1 MKVIK
6 VNGSKEDTAVIKR
19 SLEQVCCNSIIIL
32 DNQQPLYEFI
42 ENLQLDDNVLYNL
55 RIAKDIDFRSVSVQ
69 LRDKI
74 TDNCLLDNVTSLSN
88 LIENLDEDKIKN
100 GRIIIDTED
109 NDLISRIMQ
118 CFIYLDIDIEV
129 MMEKE
134 KRDRKI
140 INAFIRSYEQLR
152 NSIVNGQREVQNLN
166 IKDDFTDERKG
177 IINVLYEIEKTLE
190 KARERDLNISVMAT
204 KKAGKSV
211 IVNSF
216 LDEQYAPTSFELP
229 TPNNCIYKRSK
240 DNNIRLLYGKNDI
253 LFKSPQHIYKYI
265 YKEFKKA
272 QNDKDNGYTIDDMEI
287 YYSGEGSNIAPFT
300 IIDTPGS
307 NYVVAKT
314 NNNEN
319 VHKKIA
325 YSWIEK
331 SDVILFLINYSSYLT
346 IDEEE
351 FFKNIKSQFEKHN
364 KFYSLIVVVNKLDEM
379 YISECENKSAARF
392 LDYIRCRLSDL
403 GYKGFIVMG
412 TSARSYFDL
421 IKVCRIDS
429 DLLKDIGETESIEQ
443 LKGSALRQR
452 IKKLKEKFIGKTDMS
467 SLSFVDDQLEKL
479 ECFYGLQD
487 YDFNTLRHKSGIPKL
502 KGYASY
508 IAVQKANVELFAS
521 LIREIDEKYIK
532 LSSFFAINKLVSA
545 KKKKSDELQEI
556 EVMINNIID
565 KFSFIHED
573 KENKLSFENFE
584 NKLLDDSRISLD
596 KALSRML
603 DMYETRVD
611 EFFMKL
617 MLKNSSELKMI
628 KNKIKDI
635 DFDINNK
642 AFNEEFKNVAEN
654 SLKLISIEADKK
666 INYIKEVEDSM
677 KEVVHGFSDIIRKE
691 YKLTDFDIAVPQVG
705 KDINEM
711 MLFNMPEVNIN
722 NDDIKEKVI
731 ESIELETNAA
741 EKLVNFFTKV
751 KIGAYSINSRQ
762 LRTIK
767 SEYIKYIR
775 SVQYDAYYNSL
786 KKILNVS
793 IEEYSKQLDEIFNRI
808 MSVYRN
814 IFDDMIK
821 ELSAAR
827 INSEDQIEAL
837 DSRLKFY
844 DEIHSGVGN
853 FMEQWKTVRNA
864 SI

>member
-19 SLEQVCCNSIIIL
+19 NLENPYCNSIFIL
-32 DNQQPLYEFI
+32 DNQKPLYEFI
-42 ENLQLDDNVLYNL
+42 ENLELDDNVLYNM
-55 RIAKDIDFRSVSVQ
+55 RIAKDIDLSSVSVQ

-74 TDNCLLDNVTSLSN
+74 TDNCLLDNITSLSN

-109 NDLISRIMQ
+109 NDLISRIIQ
-118 CFIYLDIDIEV
+118 SFIYLDIDMEV

-134 KRDRKI
+134 KKDRKI
-140 INAFIRSYEQLR
+140 VNAFIRNYEQLK
-152 NSIVNGQREVQNLN
+152 NSIVNGERAVQNLK
-166 IKDDFTDERKG
+166 IKDDFIDERKG
-177 IINVLYEIEKTLE
+177 ILNILYEIEKVLD
-190 KARERDLNISVMAT
+190 KSRERDLNISVMAT

-240 DNNIRLLYGKNDI
+240 DNNIRLLYGKNDM

-272 QNDKDNGYTIDDMEI
+272 QNDKVNGYIIDDMEI

-307 NYVVAKT
+307 NYVAAQSINK
-314 NNNEN
+314 EN
-319 VHKKIA
+319 MHKKIA

-331 SDVILFLINYSSYLT
+331 SDVIMFLINYSSYLT

-351 FFKNIKSQFEKHN
+351 FFKNIKTQFEKHN

-379 YISECENKSAARF
+379 YISECENKSIARF
-392 LDYIRCRLSDL
+392 LDYIRCRLSNL
-403 GYKGFIVMG
+403 GYKSFIVMG

-421 IKVCRIDS
+421 IKVGRIDRE
-429 DLLKDIGETESIEQ
+429 LLKDIGETDPIEG
-443 LKGSALRQR
+443 LKGSDLRLR
-452 IKKLKEKFIGKTDMS
+452 LKKLKKKFIGKTDMS

-479 ECFYGLQD
+479 ECFYGLHD

-502 KGYASY
+502 KKYASY
-508 IAVQKANVELFAS
+508 IAVQKANVELFSS
-521 LIREIDEKYIK
+521 LIREIDEKFTK
-532 LSSFFAINKLVSA
+532 LSGFFAINKLVSA

-556 EVMINNIID
+556 ECMINNIID

-573 KENKLSFENFE
+573 KENKLSFEKFQ
-584 NKLLDDSRISLD
+584 NKLLDSARILLD

-617 MLKNSSELKMI
+617 MLKNSTELKMI
-628 KNKIKDI
+628 KNKIKDM

-642 AFNEEFKNVAEN
+642 AFNEEFKNVVEN
-654 SLKLISIEADKK
+654 SLKLVSIETDKK

-677 KEVVHGFSDIIRKE
+677 KETVHGFSDIIRKE
-691 YKLTDFDIAVPQVG
+691 YNIIDFDIAVPQVG

-722 NDDIKEKVI
+722 NDAIKEKVI

-741 EKLVNFFTKV
+741 EKLINFFTKV
-751 KIGAYSINSRQ
+751 KVGAYSINSRQ

-775 SVQYDAYYNSL
+775 SIQYDAYYNSL
-786 KKILNVS
+786 KKILCSS
-793 IEEYSKQLDEIFNRI
+793 IDEYSKQLEEIFNRVI
-808 MSVYRN
+808 SVYRN
-814 IFDDMIK
+814 IFDDMVK
-821 ELSAAR
+821 ELSTAR
-827 INSEDQIEAL
+827 IDSEDQIEAM

-844 DEIHSGVGN
+844 DEIHTGAEN
-853 FMEQWKTVRNA
+853 FIEQWKIVRNA

>member
-6 VNGSKEDTAVIKR
+6 VHGSLDTAEIKR
-19 SLEQVCCNSIIIL
+19 NLENPCCNSIFIL

-42 ENLQLDDNVLYNL
+42 ENLELDDNLLYNL
-55 RIAKDIDFRSVSVQ
+55 RIAKDIDFRSVQVQ

-74 TDNCLLDNVTSLSN
+74 TDECLLDNITSLSN
-88 LIENLDEDKIKN
+88 FIENLDEDKIKN
-100 GRIIIDTED
+100 GRIVIDTTD
-109 NDLISRIMQ
+109 NDLISRIIQ
-118 CFIYLDIDIEV
+118 SFIYLDIDMEV

-134 KRDRKI
+134 KKDRKI
-140 INAFIRSYEQLR
+140 VNAFIRNYEQLK
-152 NSIVNGQREVQNLN
+152 NSVFNGERAVQNLK
-166 IKDDFTDERKG
+166 IKDDFIDDRKG
-177 IINVLYEIEKTLE
+177 ILNILYEIEKVLD
-190 KARERDLNISVMAT
+190 KSRERDLNISVMAT

-216 LDEQYAPTSFELP
+216 LDEQYAPTSFELA

-240 DNNIRLLYGKNDI
+240 DNKIRLLYGKNDL
-253 LFKSPQHIYKYI
+253 LFKEPQDIYKYI

-272 QNDKDNGYTIDDMEI
+272 QNDKANGYTIDDMEI
-287 YYSGEGSNIAPFT
+287 YYSSKGSNIAPFT

-351 FFKNIKSQFEKHN
+351 FFKNIKIQFEKHN

-379 YISECENKSAARF
+379 YISECENKSVSRF

-429 DLLKDIGETESIEQ
+429 ELLNDIGETYPIEG
-443 LKGSALRQR
+443 LKGSDLRLR
-452 IKKLKEKFIGKTDMS
+452 LKKLKKKFIGKTDMS

-487 YDFNTLRHKSGIPKL
+487 YDFNTLRNKSGIPKL
-502 KGYASY
+502 KKYASY
-508 IAVQKANVELFAS
+508 IAVQKANVELFSS
-521 LIREIDEKYIK
+521 LIREIDEKFTK
-532 LSSFFAINKLVSA
+532 LSSCFAINKLVSA
-545 KKKKSDELQEI
+545 KNKESDELQEI
-556 EVMINNIID
+556 EYMINNIID
-565 KFSFIHED
+565 KFSYIYED
-573 KENKLSFENFE
+573 KESKLSFKKFQ
-584 NKLLDDSRISLD
+584 NKLLDSARILLD
-596 KALSRML
+596 KALCSML

-628 KNKIKDI
+628 KNKIKDM

-642 AFNEEFKNVAEN
+642 AFNEEFKNVVEN

-677 KEVVHGFSDIIRKE
+677 KETVHGFSEIIRKE
-691 YKLTDFDIAVPQVG
+691 YNIMDFDIAVPKVG

-711 MLFNMPEVNIN
+711 ILFNMPEININ
-722 NDDIKEKVI
+722 NDDIKERII
-731 ESIELETNAA
+731 ETIELETNAA

-751 KIGAYSINSRQ
+751 KVGAYSINSRQ

-775 SVQYDAYYNSL
+775 SIQYDAYYNSL
-786 KKILNVS
+786 KKILCTS
-793 IEEYSKQLDEIFNRI
+793 IDEYSKQMEEIFNRV

-814 IFDDMIK
+814 IFDDMVK
-821 ELSAAR
+821 ELSSSR

-844 DEIHSGVGN
+844 DEVHTEVEN
-853 FMEQWKTVRNA
+853 FIEQWNTVRNA